1 MNLNVLSITRNIPE
15 FENAW
20 WMCAVDPACGVAS
33 ATREVEVDF
42 VK

>member
-1 MNLNVLSITRNIPE
+1 
-15 FENAW
+15 
-20 WMCAVDPACGVAS
+20 MCAVDPACGVAS